1 LICKKNEFG
10 IREPL
15 VVLGPPEKQIKR
27 TAGHGY
33 LKGHYRTCK
42 FHERTADH
50 GYFKGI
56 KVPTADH
63 GYFKGIKEPT
73 ADHGYF
79 KGIKEP
85 TPAMNKRAVFFL
97 VL

>member
-73 ADHGYF
+73 EQTGS
-79 KGIKEP
+79 
-85 TPAMNKRAVFFL
+85 FL
-97 VL
+97 LGSLNF